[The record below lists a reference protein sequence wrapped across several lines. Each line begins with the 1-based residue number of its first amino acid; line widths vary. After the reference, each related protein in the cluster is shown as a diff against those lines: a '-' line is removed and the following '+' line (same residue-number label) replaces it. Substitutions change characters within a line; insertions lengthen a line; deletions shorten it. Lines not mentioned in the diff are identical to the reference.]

1 MSRLIIAGG
10 TIVTMDAARRIVT
23 GDVVVENGRIVEI
36 VQSQNGNDAAAQR
49 DDATAQRDDA
59 RAQRIDA
66 SGCIVLPGLVQA
78 HTHLCQTL
86 CRGAADD
93 LPLLEWLRRRVWP
106 YEAALDERAMRACAR
121 LAVAELLLGGTTA
134 ILDMGTVH
142 ETDALCDAVA
152 ATGLRAT
159 VGKAMMDDGDGVPAR
174 LREETG
180 RSIDDSDAL
189 AARWHGAADGRLRY
203 AYAPRFVLSC
213 TEELLREV
221 GLRVHRGARLHTH
234 AAEQEAE
241 IALVRRER
249 GADNIVYLES
259 LGLGGP
265 NAALAHCVHATDD
278 ERRRLAAN
286 GTHVVHCP
294 SSNLKL
300 GSGIAPIPEMLA
312 QGIHVALGADG
323 APCNNNL
330 DGFVEL
336 RLAALLHKPR
346 AGTTAMPAAT
356 ALELATLGGAAALG
370 LEREIGSLE
379 VGKRADLIVVDRR
392 TPHATPS
399 FDPVSTLV
407 YATQS
412 RDVRDVVV
420 DGRVLVRGGVLTEL
434 TGLDRAEV
442 VATAQAEAERVQGR
456 VRA

>member
-1 MSRLIIAGG
+1 MSRLIVERG
-10 TIVTMDAARRIVT
+10 TIVTMDAARRIVL
-23 GDVVVENGRIVEI
+23 GDVVVEDGRIVEI
-36 VQSQNGNDAAAQR
+36 VQSHKSHDASAQHH
-49 DDATAQRDDA
+49 DA
-59 RAQRIDA
+59 RAQHHDASAQRIDA

-93 LPLLEWLRRRVWP
+93 LPLLEWLRQRVWP

-159 VGKAMMDDGDGVPAR
+159 IGKAMMDDGGGVPAR
-174 LREETG
+174 LRESTRKSVDE
-180 RSIDDSDAL
+180 SDAL
-189 AARWHGAADGRLRY
+189 SARWHDSAGGRLRY

-221 GLRVHRGARLHTH
+221 GARVHRGARLHTH
-234 AAEQEAE
+234 ASEQEAE

-265 NAALAHCVHATDD
+265 RAALAHCVHATDE
-278 ERRRLAAN
+278 ERRRLAAS

-300 GSGIAPIPEMLA
+300 GSGIALVPEMLA
-312 QGIHVALGADG
+312 QGISVALGADG

-330 DGFVEL
+330 DAFIEV

-346 AGTTAMPAAT
+346 AGTTAMPAMT
-356 ALELATLGGAAALG
+356 TLELATLGGARALG
-370 LEREIGSLE
+370 LEAELGSIE
-379 VGKRADLIVVDRR
+379 PGKRADLVVVEPRA
-392 TPHATPS
+392 PHATPS

-412 RDVRDVVV
+412 RDVRDVLV
-420 DGRVLVRGGVLTEL
+420 DGRVLVRNHALTAL

-442 VATAQAEAERVQGR
+442 VATADAEATRVQSR

>member
-1 MSRLIIAGG
+1 MSRLVVAGG
-10 TIVTMDAARRIVT
+10 TIVTMDAARRVVV
-23 GDVVVENGRIVEI
+23 GDVVVEDGRIVEI
-36 VQSQNGNDAAAQR
+36 LSGGGER
-49 DDATAQRDDA
+49 GSGE
-59 RAQRIDA
+59 RIDA

-93 LPLLEWLRRRVWP
+93 LPLLDWLRLRVWP

-134 ILDMGTVH
+134 VLDMGTVH
-142 ETDALCDAVA
+142 ETDALFDAVA

-159 VGKAMMDDGDGVPAR
+159 IGKAMMDDGIGVPAR
-174 LREETG
+174 LHEETR
-180 RSIDDSDAL
+180 RSLDESDAL
-189 AARWHGAADGRLRY
+189 SAKWHGAAGGRLRY

-221 GLRVHRGARLHTH
+221 GARVHRGARLHTH
-234 AAEQEAE
+234 ASEQEAE

-265 NAALAHCVHATDD
+265 RATLAHCVHATDD

-286 GTHVVHCP
+286 GTHVAHCP

-312 QGIHVALGADG
+312 QGISVALGADG

-346 AGTTAMPAAT
+346 AGTTAMPALT
-356 ALELATLGGAAALG
+356 ALELATRGGAAALG
-370 LEREIGSLE
+370 LGDQIGSLE
-379 VGKRADLIVVDRR
+379 PGKRADFIVVEPR

-412 RDVRDVVV
+412 RDVLDVVV
-420 DGRVLVRGGVLTEL
+420 DGRLLVRGGVLTEL

-442 VATAQAEAERVQGR
+442 VATAQAEATRVQAR